1 MLFQS
6 FAFPNGTTAKNR
18 FFKSAMEEQL
28 ATDNQPTQA
37 LVNLYRTWA
46 LGVGVGVLLSA
57 LFFAD
62 KIGRYLRVQSSSV
75 GELMVYDVKG
85 QVFFANANSF
95 VASFAFDQT
104 LKTVKIDVS
113 NAHFWDISAV
123 NALDKVVANHQRLG
137 VVVQVVGLNKAS
149 QTLIDNFG
157 NKDLA
162 VF

>member
-1 MLFQS
+1 
-6 FAFPNGTTAKNR
+6 
-18 FFKSAMEEQL
+18 
-28 ATDNQPTQA
+28 
-37 LVNLYRTWA
+37 
-46 LGVGVGVLLSA
+46 
-57 LFFAD
+57 
-62 KIGRYLRVQSSSV
+62 
-75 GELMVYDVKG
+75 MVYDVTG

-123 NALDKVVANHQRLG
+123 NALDKVVANYQRLG

-157 NKDLA
+157 NKDPA